1 MRETFEKDPI
11 HVSDLYGPRIS
22 EWRDRELQLSR
33 LHEEIVGK
41 RESHLNYSL
50 AYAQNRAKRLQTNQ
64 LVDIEKSR
72 QRNEKY
78 LQDVM
83 LISENLRVDESNPV
97 SPRLATLQSNYW
109 AMVKSL
115 KPLWE
120 ENLQPTNLRSSRT
133 ELRGTPRAESLNSA
147 RGQQTGAGAIPGS
160 ARSQKST
167 SVNFRATELNIA
179 KQTVQKPERKSI
191 SKKNKTK

>member
-22 EWRDRELQLSR
+22 EWRDREIQLSR

-50 AYAQNRAKRLQTNQ
+50 AYAQNRAMRLQTNQ

-78 LQDVM
+78 LQDVT
-83 LISENLRVDESNPV
+83 LISESLRVDESNPV

-133 ELRGTPRAESLNSA
+133 ELRTPRAESLNSA
-147 RGQQTGAGAIPGS
+147 RGQQMGAGAMPGS

-167 SVNFRATELNIA
+167 SVNFRATEPNIS

>member
-1 MRETFEKDPI
+1 MFQTELLEKFSSFP
-11 HVSDLYGPRIS
+11 
-22 EWRDRELQLSR
+22 
-33 LHEEIVGK
+33 
-41 RESHLNYSL
+41 
-50 AYAQNRAKRLQTNQ
+50 
-64 LVDIEKSR
+64 
-72 QRNEKY
+72 
-78 LQDVM
+78 
-83 LISENLRVDESNPV
+83 
-97 SPRLATLQSNYW
+97 LQSNYW

-147 RGQQTGAGAIPGS
+147 PGQQTGAGAIPGS

-167 SVNFRATELNIA
+167 SVNFRATESNIA